1 MAGKE
6 ASKIIECDCS
16 DGGVYKVYRNL
27 SEFATALDVSNA
39 TAFYRIRNE
48 KPIGGKLYLYED
60 GYRKK
65 FPVVAARTDFDKLYE
80 SYGIAVNKS
89 DKKNDEIKAEPEP
102 VKSEEN
108 KTEVADKKNDEI
120 TDEINEQISEQADK
134 QTSEPAADMVNHPP
148 HYCTGDI
155 ECWDAMVSAFGPE
168 WMRAY
173 ATVTAFKYIWR
184 AKHKGRFAE
193 DMKKAAWY
201 EARAAELEEKLEG

>member
-6 ASKIIECDCS
+6 ARKIIECDCS

-60 GYRKK
+60 GYQKK
-65 FPVVAARTDFDKLYE
+65 FPVVAAKMDFDKLYE
-80 SYGIAVNKS
+80 SYGIVVNKS
-89 DKKNDEIKAEPEP
+89 
-102 VKSEEN
+102 
-108 KTEVADKKNDEI
+108 DKKNDEI

-134 QTSEPAADMVNHPP
+134 QTSEPTADMVNHPP

-155 ECWDAMVSAFGPE
+155 EYWDAMVSAFGPE

-184 AKHKGRFAE
+184 AKHKGHFAE

-201 EARAAELEEKLEG
+201 EARAAELEERMAEP